1 MATAAPHALYGLYA
15 LIGPYLKT
23 EKNGGIVGDT
33 SHVAGGG
40 YHISREDLIKHGQR
54 GDYSIQCPADKRGP
68 SNLAAGV
75 DITFGS
81 LSELE
86 TVHRRL
92 KVACEGKDPRIEPLR
107 EHIGTLDGKHVSG
120 YNRVATGSGT
130 RSHVG
135 WVPTGFSDSSHLWH
149 EHLSFLRDRVEDVNA
164 VRGVAEVMC
173 GLAAGTLGWVG
184 DGSNTPPVV
193 PPVVPPKPPVKGITT
208 PVKFVSL
215 NAQWPEFES
224 TKTKVAQGKV
234 KPWSIR
240 KGILAAKIGDAK
252 IVAVQELGQSEAAD
266 LAAALGQKWSY
277 QRLTLNCVFWHEDA
291 FDYTKTREL
300 VLNDYGQWPGRS
312 YLEVWLK
319 DKTGNPL
326 RVASTHLTVKTN
338 NDATDQLA
346 QIKAIVAFANDSNL
360 PLVVGIDTNNTQ
372 RAGTGIWVPLEK
384 AHYTWDRGG
393 LDAILWNYGV
403 TIPRTDNL
411 DLGDG
416 SDHNGRTAMLTTGG

>member
-68 SNLAAGV
+68 SN
-75 DITFGS
+75 
-81 LSELE
+81 
-86 TVHRRL
+86 
-92 KVACEGKDPRIEPLR
+92 
-107 EHIGTLDGKHVSG
+107 
-120 YNRVATGSGT
+120 
-130 RSHVG
+130 
-135 WVPTGFSDSSHLWH
+135 LWH

-277 QRLTLNCVFWHEDA
+277 QRLTLNCVFWHED
-291 FDYTKTREL
+291 
-300 VLNDYGQWPGRS
+300 
-312 YLEVWLK
+312 
-319 DKTGNPL
+319 
-326 RVASTHLTVKTN
+326 
-338 NDATDQLA
+338 
-346 QIKAIVAFANDSNL
+346 
-360 PLVVGIDTNNTQ
+360 
-372 RAGTGIWVPLEK
+372 
-384 AHYTWDRGG
+384 
-393 LDAILWNYGV
+393 
-403 TIPRTDNL
+403 
-411 DLGDG
+411 
-416 SDHNGRTAMLTTGG
+416 